1 VVSEQRGGEV
11 RQAST
16 GLISINQSVRP
27 QRYQRKPG
35 KEQVAQVD
43 AHGGDIVAGL
53 EG

>member
-11 RQAST
+11 RST